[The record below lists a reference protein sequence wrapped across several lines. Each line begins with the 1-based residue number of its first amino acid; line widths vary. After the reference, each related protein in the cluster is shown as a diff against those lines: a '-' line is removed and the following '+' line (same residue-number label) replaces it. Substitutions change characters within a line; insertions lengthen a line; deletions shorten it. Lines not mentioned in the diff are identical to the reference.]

1 MAKNETWRDPIAVA
15 MWVMVAVVLWLLIMA
30 SPQLGRLVWEWT
42 HGGASTVADPL
53 AAPPWLVYGLVAA
66 GVALVAVIVLCV
78 WLRLGLWWLL
88 LTVLVSSLTYA
99 LRGALPEPLGTVM
112 FLVVPPIV
120 AALVFKPKSY
130 APRD

>member
-42 HGGASTVADPL
+42 HDGAPTVADPL
-53 AAPPWLVYGLVAA
+53 AAPPWLGYGLVAA

-99 LRGALPEPLGTVM
+99 LRSALPEPLGTVM
-112 FLVVPPIV
+112 FLVVPPIM

>member
-1 MAKNETWRDPIAVA
+1 
-15 MWVMVAVVLWLLIMA
+15 MWVMVAVVLWLIIMA
-30 SPQLGRLVWEWT
+30 SPQLGRLVWERT

-53 AAPPWLVYGLVAA
+53 AAPPWLMYGLAAA
-66 GVALVAVIVLCV
+66 GIALVAVIVLCV

-99 LRGALPEPLGTVM
+99 LRGALPEPLGTVT

-120 AALVFKPKSY
+120 AALVFKPKSH
-130 APRD
+130 APRDQTAT